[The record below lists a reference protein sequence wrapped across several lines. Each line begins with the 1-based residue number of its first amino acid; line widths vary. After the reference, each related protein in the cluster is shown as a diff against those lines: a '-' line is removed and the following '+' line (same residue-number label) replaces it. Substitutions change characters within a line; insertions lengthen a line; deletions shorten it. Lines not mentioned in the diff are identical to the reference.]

1 MLFLQEE
8 SLLLQKDQVQ
18 QNITEVAQKNDSMK
32 HVLHEGV
39 QNIHSAEDAFDFFGT
54 AIKTL
59 IEGGIPV
66 VLKLALGI
74 LILWLGFML
83 ARRLKKRI
91 LATMDKRGVE
101 VSLRG
106 FIASLIDILLKLLII
121 IMVMDIVGIKVTS
134 FIAILGA
141 LGLAVGMAL
150 QGTLQNFAGGVIILL
165 MRPFRVGDY
174 IQASGH
180 EGWVSEIRIFNTILR
195 TFDHQSVI
203 IPNTELAT
211 ATLVNHTKEKYRR
224 VEVKVGLAYGES
236 VERAREVL
244 TNLAD
249 SDPRVINEEKPTR
262 VIVKKLSESSVD
274 LELWTWT
281 TQDQYWNVLFDLTE
295 KVYRE
300 FGEQHLK
307 IPFPQV
313 QVHMSKDGE

>member
-1 MLFLQEE
+1 MQP
-8 SLLLQKDQVQ
+8 DQVQ
-18 QNITEVAQKNDSMK
+18 QNIEQVAQKNDSIK
-32 HVLHEGV
+32 QALHEGV

-54 AIKTL
+54 AVKTL

-74 LILWLGFML
+74 FILWLGFMI
-83 ARRLKKRI
+83 ARRLKKRL

-174 IQASGH
+174 ISASGH
-180 EGWVSEIRIFNTILR
+180 EGFVAEIRIFNTILR
-195 TFDHQSVI
+195 TFDHQNVI

-211 ATLVNHTKEKYRR
+211 STLVNYTKEKYRR
-224 VEVKVGLAYGES
+224 VDVNVGISYGQS
-236 VERAREVL
+236 VDKAREVM
-244 TNLAD
+244 TNIAD
-249 SDPRVINEEKPTR
+249 GDPRVVNAEKPTR
-262 VIVKKLSESSVD
+262 VIVKNLSDSSVD
-274 LELWTWT
+274 LVLWAWT
-281 TQDQYWNVLFDLTE
+281 TQEEYWNVLFDLTE
-295 KVYRE
+295 KVYKE
-300 FGEQHLK
+300 FGENNVK

-313 QVHMSKDGE
+313 QVHMSKDDQ

>member
-18 QNITEVAQKNDSMK
+18 QNIAEVAQKNDSMR
-32 HVLHEGV
+32 HALHEGV

-211 ATLVNHTKEKYRR
+211 ATLVNYTKEKYRR

-236 VERAREVL
+236 VEKAREVL

-281 TQDQYWNVLFDLTE
+281 THDQYWNVLFDLTE

-313 QVHMSKDGE
+313 QVHMSQDGK